1 MSIMSF
7 NNIIIYLRKSRAD
20 DPTMTV
26 EEVLA
31 KHESILQDYCIAE
44 FDQPMPESRIYREV
58 VSGETIQD
66 RPVMQRV
73 LRLLESGNID
83 GVLVVEPQ
91 RLSRGDLEDCGHIIN
106 SFRYTNTAV
115 ITPTK
120 TYNLQDEY
128 DRKFF
133 EMELTRGNDYL
144 EYTKKIL
151 ARGRLAAVMS
161 GQYIGSVRPYGYN
174 KVVYGSGKNKIRTL
188 EKFKKENDVLVLMGH
203 LYLDKDYTPEKIG
216 RTLDD
221 MGIEPPMGEHW
232 SAITIRHLLTS
243 PINNGKLTWNKRK
256 TVIEWKD
263 GKQVKLRVKND
274 EGDVII
280 VQGKH
285 PATYDDE
292 TYSAIMAKMSAHSVK
307 VTCKRELRNPLAGIL
322 FCQCGKSIVLKGKNT
337 SNTLVLVCNS
347 HSFCHTRS
355 VPFNS
360 VLAKVKG
367 ALSEAITD
375 FTIKVSNKEETES
388 ELYALNVSA
397 LENKLKQLYKKDV
410 VQKDAYEDGIY
421 SKAEY
426 IQRNAQLQEQI
437 AATANT
443 LKEMKANAPKIV
455 SYEDCIVRFQDCL
468 NALEDDSVSVLT
480 KNTLLKACIS
490 KIVYHN
496 IVREPNIKYGRGT
509 KNSFSLEIFFKL

>member
-31 KHESILQDYCIAE
+31 KHESILQDYCVNE
-44 FDQPMPESRIYREV
+44 FGQPMPESKIYREV

-106 SFRYTNTAV
+106 SFRYTNTMV

-174 KVVYGSGKNKIRTL
+174 KVVYGSGKNRIRTL
-188 EKFKKENDVLVLMGH
+188 EKFKKENDILILMKR
-203 LYLDKDYTPEKIG
+203 LYLDNDYTPEEIA
-216 RTLDD
+216 RTFDS
-221 MGIEPPMGEHW
+221 MGIEPPKGKHW
-232 SAITIRHLLTS
+232 TASAVRRLLAS
-243 PINNGKLTWNKRK
+243 PINNGKIVWNKRQ
-256 TVIEWKD
+256 TVVEWKN
-263 GKQVKLRVKND
+263 GKQVKSRAKSNKD
-274 EGDVII
+274 DVII

-292 TYSAIMAKMSAHSVK
+292 TYTAIMAKLSIHSVK
-307 VTCKRELRNPLAGIL
+307 VTNQRGLRNPFAGIL
-322 FCQCGKSIVLKGKNT
+322 FCQCGRAMSLRSTHNGHSVILI
-337 SNTLVLVCNS
+337 CND
-347 HSFCHTRS
+347 HFYCHTRS
-355 VPFNS
+355 VAFNP
-360 VLAKVKG
+360 VLDKVKE

-375 FTIKVSNKEETES
+375 FTVKISNKEHTES
-388 ELYALNVSA
+388 ELYALNIST
-397 LENKLKQLYKKDV
+397 LENKLEQLYKKDL
-410 VQKDAYEDGIY
+410 VQKDAYEDGVY

-426 IQRNAQLQEQI
+426 IQRNTQLQEQI
-437 AATANT
+437 SAIANS
-443 LKEMKANAPKIV
+443 LKEMRAKAPEVINYK
-455 SYEDCIVRFQDCL
+455 DCIIRFQDCL
-468 NALEDDSVSVLT
+468 NALEDNNVSIEV
-480 KNTLLKACIS
+480 KNALLKACIS
-490 KIVYHN
+490 KIVYHSIN
-496 IVREPNIKYGRGT
+496 SNPEYSGRT
-509 KNSFSLEIFFKL
+509 KNPFNLEVFFKL